1 MINLLEAQHQTTLV
15 KQDIIDLEE
24 RVLRTLDFA
33 CHHVSAIPFLER
45 FLRIFGI
52 D

>member
-1 MINLLEAQHQTTLV
+1 MINLLESQHQMTLE

-24 RVLRTLDFA
+24 KVLRALDFSM
-33 CHHVSAIPFLER
+33 HHVSAIPFLER